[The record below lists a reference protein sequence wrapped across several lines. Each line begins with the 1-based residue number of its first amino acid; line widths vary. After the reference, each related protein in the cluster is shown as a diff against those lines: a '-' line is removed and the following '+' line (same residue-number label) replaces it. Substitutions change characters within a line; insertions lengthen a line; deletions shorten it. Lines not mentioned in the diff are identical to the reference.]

1 MKTLKIAALAAAIA
15 VVGAMA
21 QAQDF
26 DGFYIGGGLGW
37 SKTDVGADE
46 PVAGAQE
53 MPDPSG
59 FNGFTVAGYNKSYGN
74 LIVGVEGD
82 LSFGEIDGT
91 GPCSNPS
98 WTCEAKIKNSATLR
112 GRVGTVAGGN
122 FLFASLGYSAA
133 KVELATVNSSGTS
146 FPDSH
151 TLFGWTAGV
160 GAERPL
166 QHGWNMRGEIL
177 YTDYN
182 GTDYRTDVAYPE
194 MGASVT
200 TLRVGVS
207 RKF

>member
-1 MKTLKIAALAAAIA
+1 MKTLKIAALAASF
-15 VVGAMA
+15 VVAGAMA
-21 QAQDF
+21 QAQDY
-26 DGFYIGGGLGW
+26 DGFYMGGGLAW
-37 SKTDVGADE
+37 SKSDVGADE
-46 PVAGAQE
+46 PISGYV
-53 MPDPSG
+53 MPDPVG
-59 FNGFTVAGYNKSYGN
+59 FNGFAVAGYNRAYGN

-91 GPCSNPS
+91 SPCSNPS

-133 KVELATVNSSGTS
+133 KVEMATINSGGTVY
-146 FPDSH
+146 PDSH
-151 TLFGWTAGV
+151 TLFGWTVGV

-166 QHGWNMRGEIL
+166 QNGWNMRGEIL

-182 GTDYRTDVAYPE
+182 GTDFQTDISYPE

>member
-1 MKTLKIAALAAAIA
+1 MNSLKVAAFVVLVSAAFA
-15 VVGAMA
+15 A
-21 QAQDF
+21 QAQDL
-26 DGFYIGGGLGW
+26 DGVYVGGGLGW
-37 SKTDVGADE
+37 SKSDVGADE
-46 PVAGAQE
+46 PVAGSYDMA
-53 MPDPSG
+53 DPSG
-59 FNGFTVAGYNKSYGN
+59 FIGYAVVGYNRSFGN
-74 LIVGVEGD
+74 LVVGVEGD

-91 GPCSNPS
+91 DACANAA
-98 WTCEAKIKNSATLR
+98 WACTATIKNSATLR
-112 GRVGTVAGGN
+112 GRVGTVAAGN

-133 KVELATVNSSGTS
+133 KVELATTNGAGTT

-151 TLFGWTAGV
+151 TLFGWTVGL

-166 QHGWNMRGEIL
+166 QNGWNVRGEVL

-182 GTDYRTDVAYPE
+182 GADYQLDVPYPE